1 MGSHPQWNDLLAV
14 VEFIG
19 GISTVA
25 IQFWNH
31 AILFVNGQIAMD
43 PRCCCGTS
51 VCYRV
56 TGNSV
61 YGENCCADGGCC
73 NYGDGPIDEVL
84 PGGPPTWAA
93 YGRGPV
99 GTSDW
104 TLVRAGAG
112 PIYTWT
118 LTNNCQSGCHP
129 GAYTGTA
136 QWDGEGS
143 KVFQMGNYPAL
154 TVTKVPCP

>member
-1 MGSHPQWNDLLAV
+1 
-14 VEFIG
+14 
-19 GISTVA
+19 VA

-51 VCYRV
+51 ICYRV

-73 NYGDGPIDEVL
+73 NYGDGPIDEVF
-84 PGGPPTWAA
+84 PGGPPTWAG